1 MNSTTTQTYSSPRLH
16 PTAPPLCSPASVLDT
31 FVVEGAVAYALTATS
46 PEVQSDSLETLLA
59 WQQYFLEAFQRESS
73 YRENI
78 LQCQPQDAQ
87 RMLDAMQ
94 DLLTASLTQAPYK
107 AVLEVALS
115 RLAQEHCLSPTRLM
129 LEHVFSDEEQ
139 PPLRITVGEVIRG
152 SFNGAVV
159 GIKTSGL
166 RLEDSAGHE
175 NVLPLHGV
183 CTITHYNEDGPFNRL
198 GLVSPF
204 LENGNV
210 IEFLDK
216 NPSADRRTLIF
227 DVAAGMSYLHEN
239 GIVHGRIHCHNILIT
254 STLPPRACLA
264 DFGFTHVMGTST
276 GLRYKYN
283 FNSPAGKRISY
294 LLAPEDDISTNSFS
308 QTEASDILTG
318 QLASTPVR
326 IGMALWP
333 EELGSQSENMMRQLI
348 IDCWHPDAKKRPSAH
363 QIKERL
369 EDAKD
374 LDKRAQEEQA
384 LRLEENIQRSL
395 TVILNNV
402 EYHRRLIS
410 SDGASTQRILD
421 AFQVLLDTKK
431 FQQCRT
437 QVIAAMRRISEK
449 SGLYPACFSLDDSVT
464 QTVGVAVTAGGVA
477 DIYKVLFRGKY
488 LCLKMI
494 RMTEYDHLTKV
505 FAREVTVW
513 AQLSHPNVLPFLGL
527 VKYREQLC
535 FVSCWATNGNLEEY
549 LRNNVGANRMLL
561 CLDTAFGVEYLHKN
575 NVIHGDLK
583 GMNVLIDASGRAALG
598 DFGLSSVTDPQIL
611 QWTSQS
617 TMASKGGT
625 TRWQAP
631 ELLGTHIGPVHNT
644 KASDV
649 FAWANVCYE
658 VKESVRS
665 KGSRMSNL
673 HS

>member
-1 MNSTTTQTYSSPRLH
+1 
-16 PTAPPLCSPASVLDT
+16 
-31 FVVEGAVAYALTATS
+31 
-46 PEVQSDSLETLLA
+46 
-59 WQQYFLEAFQRESS
+59 
-73 YRENI
+73 
-78 LQCQPQDAQ
+78 
-87 RMLDAMQ
+87 ML
-94 DLLTASLTQAPYK
+94 K
-107 AVLEVALS
+107 
-115 RLAQEHCLSPTRLM
+115 
-129 LEHVFSDEEQ
+129 HVFSDEEQ

-166 RLEDSAGHE
+166 QLEDSAGHE
-175 NVLPLHGV
+175 NVLPFHGV
-183 CTITHYNEDGPFNRL
+183 CTITHYNGDGPFNRL

-216 NPSADRRTLIF
+216 NPSADQRSLIL

-264 DFGFTHVMGTST
+264 DFGFTHVMGIST

-283 FNSPAGKRISY
+283 FNSPTGKRISY

-308 QTEASDILTG
+308 QTEASDVYAFSIAAHEAR

-333 EELGSQSENMMRQLI
+333 EELGSQSENMIRQLI
-348 IDCWHPDAKKRPSAH
+348 IDCWHLDAKKRPSAH

-374 LDKRAQEEQA
+374 LDKRAQEEQV

-395 TVILNNV
+395 NIILNNV

-449 SGLYPACFSLDDSVT
+449 SGLYPACFSLDDSFT
-464 QTVGVAVTAGGVA
+464 QTVGIAVTAGGFA

-494 RMTEYDHLTKV
+494 RMTEYDHLTK
-505 FAREVTVW
+505 
-513 AQLSHPNVLPFLGL
+513 
-527 VKYREQLC
+527 
-535 FVSCWATNGNLEEY
+535 
-549 LRNNVGANRMLL
+549 
-561 CLDTAFGVEYLHKN
+561 CLDTASGVEYLHKN

-583 GMNVLIDASGRAALG
+583 GMNVLIDTSGRAASG

-617 TMASKGGT
+617 TMASTGGT

-649 FAWANVCYE
+649 FAWASVCYE
-658 VKESVRS
+658 VKES
-665 KGSRMSNL
+665 
-673 HS
+673 